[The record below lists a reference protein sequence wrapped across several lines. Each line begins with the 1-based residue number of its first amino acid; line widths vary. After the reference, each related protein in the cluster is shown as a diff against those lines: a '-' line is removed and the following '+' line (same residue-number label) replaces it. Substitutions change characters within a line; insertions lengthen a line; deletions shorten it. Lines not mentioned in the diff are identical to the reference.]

1 MKVAI
6 NEIVIHERVRREIG
20 DISSL
25 MKSMQDHGQL
35 NPITITRAN
44 ELIAGHRR
52 LLAATELKWTYIEAH
67 IVDKT
72 SETEKLELELEE
84 NIHRKDFSP
93 EELLAGYRR
102 LEKLRR
108 PSLAKRIGAFF
119 SRLFGRLFRR
129 KKKAEQANPP
139 PETTPE
145 TQSDQS
151 DVKPESTNETGQF
164 GV

>member
-1 MKVAI
+1 
-6 NEIVIHERVRREIG
+6 
-20 DISSL
+20 
-25 MKSMQDHGQL
+25 MQEHGQL
-35 NPITITRAN
+35 NPITITRTN

-52 LLAATELKWTYIEAH
+52 LLAATELKWTYIDAN

-72 SETEKLELELEE
+72 SEIEKLELELEE

-108 PSLAKRIGAFF
+108 PSLAKRIGGFF
-119 SRLFGRLFRR
+119 SRFFGRLFRR
-129 KKKAEQANPP
+129 KKRTEPTGMPPAATAESQNEKTDGNA
-139 PETTPE
+139 
-145 TQSDQS
+145 
-151 DVKPESTNETGQF
+151 ESSNEVGQF